1 MRKARALRVAA
12 AAATLATVGGVG
24 ADAGSS
30 PKLTVDPLSRRV
42 VRADTPRLRAPGYR
56 ALETM
61 NRGRRFGGKIRRV
74 GVLVR
79 YAGPRKAG
87 NRLFALGGRMRSPTA
102 KMAVE
107 RPLPKAQPKP
117 PLRRQ
122 LLR

>member
-12 AAATLATVGGVG
+12 AAATLATVGVVS
-24 ADAGSS
+24 ADAP

-61 NRGRRFGGKIRRV
+61 NKGRRFGARVRRV
-74 GVLVR
+74 GVLMR

-87 NRLFALGGRMRSPTA
+87 NRIFALGGRMRSPA
-102 KMAVE
+102 RMQAQQ
-107 RPLPKAQPKP
+107 PLPKAQPKP
-117 PLRRQ
+117 PLRRR